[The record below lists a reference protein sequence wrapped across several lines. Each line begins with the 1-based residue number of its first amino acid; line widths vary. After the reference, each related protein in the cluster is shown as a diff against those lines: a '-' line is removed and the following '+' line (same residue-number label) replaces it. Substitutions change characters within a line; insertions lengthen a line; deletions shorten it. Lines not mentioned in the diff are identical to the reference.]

1 MIVDKKIPFFLIS
14 KRIVKSL
21 PYINTIQN
29 VINILNT
36 FGEDEEIDIYEL
48 RKNLKAPSTYNEVLK
63 EIEKDTIIL
72 KEIMRTAII
81 NAISPEKAFV
91 VSITK
96 YITYLKEILN
106 SDLFDSFILENF
118 NLIRYDE
125 YVNLVKKQT
134 LNQKIREVLDSIE
147 ELRRNIL

>member
-1 MIVDKKIPFFLIS
+1 M
-14 KRIVKSL
+14 
-21 PYINTIQN
+21 
-29 VINILNT
+29 LN
-36 FGEDEEIDIYEL
+36 
-48 RKNLKAPSTYNEVLK
+48 
-63 EIEKDTIIL
+63 L